1 MIYASKKN
9 CIVNLSVYSVVH
21 ALIDAS
27 CAAIIAADI
36 SLGKADLGSIS
47 FYVVLYNIIAF
58 AFQAPLGFMA
68 DRMKKPAET
77 AAIGCLLVLTGV
89 LSYRT
94 VSFALVIAGLGN
106 ALYHLGGG
114 ITVLNL
120 RPGKAALPGIYVST
134 GAVGLLIGTLAGKS
148 AYFSVLPFAALLI
161 AASVII
167 FCIKRS
173 HINYNFKAEVNFYK
187 FNIILISI
195 FASIAIRSLV
205 GFMLAYPWKSDTF
218 LLIAFT
224 VAVASG
230 KAFGGILG
238 DRFGWRRV
246 TICSLLISA
255 PLLVLGMNMPLLAIL
270 GVFLFNMTMPVTL
283 TAIFDI
289 LPGYSGFAF
298 GLTTLALIIGAFP
311 TFTELKS
318 MLCKNNGV
326 IIFGI
331 VIVMALLINV
341 GLKALSLHTNRN
353 FKLGGCENESV
364 KR

>member
-1 MIYASKKN
+1 MFSAFEKS
-9 CIVNLSVYSVVH
+9 CTVNLSVYSIAH

-36 SLGKADLGSIS
+36 ASGKADLRQIS
-47 FYVVLYNIIAF
+47 FYVVLYNTIAF
-58 AFQAPLGFMA
+58 ALQAPLGFIA
-68 DRMKKPAET
+68 DRIRKPAET
-77 AAIGCLLVLTGV
+77 AVIGCLLVLTGV
-89 LSYRT
+89 LTYST
-94 VSFALVIAGLGN
+94 ISFAFIIAGLGN
-106 ALYHLGGG
+106 ALFHLGGG

-120 RPGKAALPGIYVST
+120 RPGKASLPGIYVST
-134 GAVGLLIGTLAGKS
+134 GAIGLLMGTLTGKS
-148 AYFSVLPFAALLI
+148 VHFSILPLAVLLV

-167 FCIKRS
+167 FCIKRP
-173 HINYNFKAEVNFYK
+173 HINYNFKAEVNFHK

-224 VAVASG
+224 IAVASG

-238 DRFGWRRV
+238 DRLGWRRV

-255 PLLVLGMNMPLLAIL
+255 PLFILGMNIPLLAIL
-270 GVFLFNMTMPVTL
+270 GVFLFNMTMPITL

-289 LPGYSGFAF
+289 LTGYSGFAF

-318 MLCKNNGV
+318 VLCKNNGG
-326 IIFGI
+326 IIFGA

-341 GLKALSLHTNRN
+341 GLKALSLHTNKI
-353 FKLGGCENESV
+353 FKLGGCENESI